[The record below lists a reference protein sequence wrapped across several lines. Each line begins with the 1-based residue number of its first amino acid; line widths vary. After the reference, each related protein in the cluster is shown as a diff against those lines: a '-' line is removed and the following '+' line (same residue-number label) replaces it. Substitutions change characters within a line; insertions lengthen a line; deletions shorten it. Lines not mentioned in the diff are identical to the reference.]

1 MDREPGAFGGPD
13 RLAELPP
20 ISRLAGPL
28 GVNRAGPARAGPIS
42 TSVRGRITTVVQ
54 AVQDIQRVA
63 AYGLVQRADRLLLVQ
78 LTHRTPSAGSWSLPG
93 GGIDHGEHPAD
104 AVVRELYEETGL
116 RGRVVELLDV
126 DSHFREHYL
135 DQEVLERY
143 HAVRILY
150 RVTVDSDGP
159 LTVIDA
165 DGSSDSPTWYSLAD
179 VRSLRLTPIAS
190 RGLQFTG
197 ASG

>member
-1 MDREPGAFGGPD
+1 M
-13 RLAELPP
+13 
-20 ISRLAGPL
+20 
-28 GVNRAGPARAGPIS
+28 
-42 TSVRGRITTVVQ
+42 VQ

-63 AYGLVQRADRLLLVQ
+63 AYGLVQRDSRLLLVQ
-78 LTHRTPSAGSWSLPG
+78 LTKRTPAAGAWSLPG

-104 AVVRELYEETGL
+104 AVVRELYEETGR
-116 RGRVVELLDV
+116 RGRVLELLDV

-159 LTVIDA
+159 LTVID
-165 DGSSDSPTWYSLAD
+165 D
-179 VRSLRLTPIAS
+179 
-190 RGLQFTG
+190 
-197 ASG
+197 

>member
-1 MDREPGAFGGPD
+1 M
-13 RLAELPP
+13 
-20 ISRLAGPL
+20 
-28 GVNRAGPARAGPIS
+28 
-42 TSVRGRITTVVQ
+42 VQ

-63 AYGLVQRADRLLLVQ
+63 AYGLVQRDGCLLLVQ
-78 LTHRTPSAGSWSLPG
+78 LTRRTPAAGSWSLPG

-116 RGRVVELLDV
+116 RGRVIELLDV

-165 DGSSDSPTWYSLAD
+165 DGSSDSPTWYPLD
-179 VRSLRLTPIAS
+179 EVRSLRLTPIAS
-190 RGLQFTG
+190 RGLQFAAATQDY
-197 ASG
+197 S

>member
-1 MDREPGAFGGPD
+1 M
-13 RLAELPP
+13 
-20 ISRLAGPL
+20 
-28 GVNRAGPARAGPIS
+28 
-42 TSVRGRITTVVQ
+42 VQ

-63 AYGLVQRADRLLLVQ
+63 SYGVVVRENQVLLVR
-78 LTHRTPSAGSWSLPG
+78 LTEKTPAAGSWSLPG

-116 RGRVVELLDV
+116 RGRVVDLLDV

-150 RVTVDSDGP
+150 RVAVDSAGP
-159 LTVIDA
+159 LAVIDA
-165 DGSSDSPTWYSLAD
+165 DGSSDSPTWFPLAD
-179 VRSLRLTPIAS
+179 AKALRLTPVAS
-190 RGLQFTG
+190 RGLQFAG
-197 ASG
+197 DA

>member
-1 MDREPGAFGGPD
+1 
-13 RLAELPP
+13 
-20 ISRLAGPL
+20 
-28 GVNRAGPARAGPIS
+28 
-42 TSVRGRITTVVQ
+42 VVQ

-63 AYGLVQRADRLLLVQ
+63 AYGVVVRDDQILLVR
-78 LTHRTPSAGSWSLPG
+78 LTEKTPAAGAWSLPG

-150 RVTVDSDGP
+150 RVAVDSAGP
-159 LTVIDA
+159 LTVVDA
-165 DGSSDSPTWYSLAD
+165 DGSADSPTWFALPEA
-179 VRSLRLTPIAS
+179 RSLRLAPVAS
-190 RGLQFTG
+190 RGLQF
-197 ASG
+197 AVER

>member
-1 MDREPGAFGGPD
+1 M
-13 RLAELPP
+13 
-20 ISRLAGPL
+20 
-28 GVNRAGPARAGPIS
+28 
-42 TSVRGRITTVVQ
+42 Q

-63 AYGLVQRADRLLLVQ
+63 AYGVVVRDQQILLVR
-78 LTHRTPSAGSWSLPG
+78 LTDKTPAAGAWSLPG

-116 RGRVVELLDV
+116 HGRVVELLDV

-150 RVTVDSDGP
+150 RVAVDSTGP
-159 LTVIDA
+159 LTVIDE
-165 DGSSDSPTWYSLAD
+165 DGSSDTPTWFPLDEA
-179 VRSLRLTPIAS
+179 RSLRLTPVAS
-190 RGLQFTG
+190 HGLQFTVE
-197 ASG
+197 A

>member
-1 MDREPGAFGGPD
+1 
-13 RLAELPP
+13 
-20 ISRLAGPL
+20 
-28 GVNRAGPARAGPIS
+28 
-42 TSVRGRITTVVQ
+42 VVQ

-63 AYGLVQRADRLLLVQ
+63 AYGLVQRDGRLLLVQ
-78 LTHRTPSAGSWSLPG
+78 LTQRTPAAGAWSLPG

-165 DGSSDSPTWYSLAD
+165 DGSSDSPTWYPLEE

-190 RGLQFTG
+190 RGLQFCG
-197 ASG
+197 ASGSLS

>member
-1 MDREPGAFGGPD
+1 M
-13 RLAELPP
+13 
-20 ISRLAGPL
+20 
-28 GVNRAGPARAGPIS
+28 
-42 TSVRGRITTVVQ
+42 VQ

-63 AYGLVQRADRLLLVQ
+63 AYGVVVRENQVLLVR
-78 LTHRTPSAGSWSLPG
+78 LTERTPAAGSWSLPG

-116 RGRVVELLDV
+116 RGRVVDLLDV

-150 RVTVDSDGP
+150 RVAVDSAGP
-159 LTVIDA
+159 LAVIDA
-165 DGSSDSPTWYSLAD
+165 DGSSDSPTWFRLAD
-179 VRSLRLTPIAS
+179 AKELRLTPVAS
-190 RGLQFTG
+190 RGLQFAG
-197 ASG
+197 DA